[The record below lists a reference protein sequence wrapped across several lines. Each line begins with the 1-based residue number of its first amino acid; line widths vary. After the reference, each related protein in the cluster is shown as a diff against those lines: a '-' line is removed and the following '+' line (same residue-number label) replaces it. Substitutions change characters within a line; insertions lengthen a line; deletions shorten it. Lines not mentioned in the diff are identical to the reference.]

1 MNKAVL
7 APKSCNNGVRKVGTE
22 KAIQENENEEREGKL
37 SLSSR
42 SVARKTKGG
51 RHKNTGLV
59 CATPTHTTLH
69 HQQPQM
75 EPSFPPKPSKKA
87 PKLQGPGRAEI
98 A

>member
-7 APKSCNNGVRKVGTE
+7 APKSCNNGPEKVKTE
-22 KAIQENENEEREGKL
+22 KAIQENENEEGEGKV

-42 SVARKTKGG
+42 SVARTTKGG

-59 CATPTHTTLH
+59 CATPTHH
-69 HQQPQM
+69 PP
-75 EPSFPPKPSKKA
+75 PSAAANGTVFFPKPSKKA